1 MIPNFLDTPKIMVDE
16 NLIYYVAPS
25 QNFHLLGLLKNKHSE
40 ELNFPTLFHKQFRQ
54 FFEGFSY
61 ELLPKSRDFQQIF
74 LTFFFKL
81 LKFPS
86 KKS

>member
-1 MIPNFLDTPKIMVDE
+1 MIHNFLDAPKIMVDE

-40 ELNFPTLFHKQFRQ
+40 ELNFPTLFHRQ
-54 FFEGFSY
+54 LRNFFEGFSY
-61 ELLPKSRDFQQIF
+61 ELLHKSKDFQQIF